1 MSWYNRVHER
11 IIGGSKFASLP
22 DDEEYCI
29 QHHKQLKDKSVK
41 IIYIVEF
48 KNNEY

>member
-29 QHHKQLKDKSVK
+29 QHHKTIERQERQNDLYSR
-41 IIYIVEF
+41 I
-48 KNNEY
+48 